1 MGNSFHGRLIVRAYI
16 KLDTSS
22 YG

>member
-1 MGNSFHGRLIVRAYI
+1 MGISFPGRLIVRAYI
-16 KLDTSS
+16 KLDISS